1 MIAGATSTS
10 LGVVI
15 GFLAGYARGRL
26 DTLSRILI
34 DMVLV
39 IPTLPLLLMLA
50 AYIDRWD
57 LYKLSLILGLFG
69 WSFVARVIRPQ
80 VQSLR
85 ERSYVDLAVLSGEN
99 SLEIVFLELLPPLL
113 PYIGYVFSLSI
124 VGSMLGGSRFADHR
138 PGRGRLAHAGFYDR
152 QRLPRE
158 RHRGGLAGTDD
169 PARRRADLRL
179 PGAESYQH
187 RLGRG
192 IQSASEDDNRRE
204 RLMSALLEI
213 RGLSAG
219 LQGRRSVTQVVSK
232 VDLDVQA
239 GEILG
244 IVGESGCGKSTLA
257 ASIMRLLVLPQVL
270 QSGSMTLRLNDGS
283 SHDLLQLQQ
292 ANCVSCAGGIC
303 HISRKAQ

>member
-1 MIAGATSTS
+1 MRNRSIIIGFIMLALMIIVALAGPYVVDQLLFPGERPGMRGSYRPYQLDSATHPIGTDGDGRDGLMVFVSSIWPSLQIGVIAGATSTS

-26 DTLSRILI
+26 DTLARILI

-99 SLEIVFLELLPPLL
+99 PLEIVFLELLPPLL

-124 VGSMLGGSRFADHR
+124 VGSML
-138 PGRGRLAHAGFYDR
+138 
-152 QRLPRE
+152 
-158 RHRGGLAGTDD
+158 
-169 PARRRADLRL
+169 
-179 PGAESYQH
+179 AE
-187 RLGRG
+187 
-192 IQSASEDDNRRE
+192 
-204 RLMSALLEI
+204 
-213 RGLSAG
+213 AG
-219 LQGRRSVTQVVSK
+219 LQIIG
-232 VDLDVQA
+232 
-239 GEILG
+239 LG
-244 IVGESGCGKSTLA
+244 
-257 ASIMRLLVLPQVL
+257 
-270 QSGSMTLRLNDGS
+270 
-283 SHDLLQLQQ
+283 
-292 ANCVSCAGGIC
+292 AGGLPTLGFMIAKGFRESV
-303 HISRKAQ
+303 IAIGLLGQMLLPAGALIYVFLALNLINTGLDEVFNPRLKTTIEGGE

>member
-1 MIAGATSTS
+1 MIIVALAGPSLVDQLLFPGERPGMRGSYRPYQLDSAQHPIGTDGDGRDGLMVFVSSIWPSLQIGVIAGATSTG

-57 LYKLSLILGLFG
+57 LYKLSLILGIFG

-124 VGSMLGGSRFADHR
+124 VGSML
-138 PGRGRLAHAGFYDR
+138 
-152 QRLPRE
+152 
-158 RHRGGLAGTDD
+158 
-169 PARRRADLRL
+169 
-179 PGAESYQH
+179 AE
-187 RLGRG
+187 
-192 IQSASEDDNRRE
+192 
-204 RLMSALLEI
+204 
-213 RGLSAG
+213 AG
-219 LQGRRSVTQVVSK
+219 LQIIG
-232 VDLDVQA
+232 
-239 GEILG
+239 LG
-244 IVGESGCGKSTLA
+244 
-257 ASIMRLLVLPQVL
+257 
-270 QSGSMTLRLNDGS
+270 
-283 SHDLLQLQQ
+283 
-292 ANCVSCAGGIC
+292 AGGLPTLGFMIAKGFRESV
-303 HISRKAQ
+303 IAIGLLGQMILPAGALIYVFLALNLINTGLDEVFNPRLKTTIEVND

>member
-1 MIAGATSTS
+1 MVFVSSIWPSLQIGVIAGATSTG

-124 VGSMLGGSRFADHR
+124 VGSML
-138 PGRGRLAHAGFYDR
+138 
-152 QRLPRE
+152 
-158 RHRGGLAGTDD
+158 
-169 PARRRADLRL
+169 
-179 PGAESYQH
+179 AE
-187 RLGRG
+187 
-192 IQSASEDDNRRE
+192 
-204 RLMSALLEI
+204 
-213 RGLSAG
+213 AG
-219 LQGRRSVTQVVSK
+219 LQIIGLGAGGLPTLGFMIAKGFRESVIAVG
-232 VDLDVQA
+232 L
-239 GEILG
+239 LG
-244 IVGESGCGKSTLA
+244 Q
-257 ASIMRLLVLPQVL
+257 MVLPAGALIYVFL
-270 QSGSMTLRLNDGS
+270 ALNLINTGLDEVFNPRLKTTIEVND
-283 SHDLLQLQQ
+283 
-292 ANCVSCAGGIC
+292 
-303 HISRKAQ
+303 

>member
-1 MIAGATSTS
+1 MRNPSIIIGSVMLAIIVLVALVGPPLLSQLHFPGERPGMRGSYRPYQLDSAQHAIGTDGDGRDGLMVFVSSIWPSLQIGLIAGATSTI

-99 SLEIVFLELLPPLL
+99 SLEIIFLELLPPLL

-124 VGSMLGGSRFADHR
+124 VGSML
-138 PGRGRLAHAGFYDR
+138 
-152 QRLPRE
+152 
-158 RHRGGLAGTDD
+158 
-169 PARRRADLRL
+169 
-179 PGAESYQH
+179 AE
-187 RLGRG
+187 
-192 IQSASEDDNRRE
+192 
-204 RLMSALLEI
+204 
-213 RGLSAG
+213 AG
-219 LQGRRSVTQVVSK
+219 LQIIG
-232 VDLDVQA
+232 
-239 GEILG
+239 LG
-244 IVGESGCGKSTLA
+244 
-257 ASIMRLLVLPQVL
+257 
-270 QSGSMTLRLNDGS
+270 
-283 SHDLLQLQQ
+283 
-292 ANCVSCAGGIC
+292 AGGLPTLGFMIAKGFRESV
-303 HISRKAQ
+303 IAIGLLGQMLLPAGALIYVFLALNLINTGLDEVFNPRLKTTIEGGD